1 VFYEVFEHVPD
12 PDSLMKNLVSLMA
25 DDAVVLFSTLVSD
38 NQIAPNARLT
48 WWYASPRNGHI
59 SLFSKKSL
67 ILLGNRYGLHYA
79 SNNNNL
85 HCFFKQPPSWFGEFI
100 NKTS

>member
-1 VFYEVFEHVPD
+1 MFYEVFEHVPD

-38 NQIAPNARLT
+38 NQIKPNARLT

-79 SNNNNL
+79 SSSNNL
-85 HCFFKQPPSWFGEFI
+85 HCFFEQPPGWFGKFI